1 MGRIIHKLVDWMSIA
16 MAVIGAPI
24 ILFVW
29 YADNDVIKRD
39 PGNTLNGNETKWERL
54 MQITGQRGD

>member
-1 MGRIIHKLVDWMSIA
+1 MMDGVSILTA
-16 MAVIGAPI
+16 IIGAPL

-39 PGNTLNGNETKWERL
+39 PDNTLNGNETSWERL
-54 MQITGQRGD
+54 MQITGQRGDH